1 VKAQGGIADSASPA
15 PRWRLAGAWLL
26 SAEDWSVEEVG
37 GGLGFK
43 MPTTF
48 AMRPILRSDGG
59 EGINNKL
66 LAAL

>member
-1 VKAQGGIADSASPA
+1 M
-15 PRWRLAGAWLL
+15 
-26 SAEDWSVEEVG
+26 EEVG

-48 AMRPILRSDGG
+48 AMRPVLRSDGG